1 MSAIVKANRVSTD
14 GLERVKDRMVEDKVR
29 EIRKCQ
35 IIQHC
40 KVSAFNRVTQK
51 VVGGF

>member
-1 MSAIVKANRVSTD
+1 MSAIVKVNKVSTA
-14 GLERVKDRMVEDKVR
+14 GLETVKDRMEEDKVR

-40 KVSAFNRVTQK
+40 KVFAFNRVTQK